1 MAVFVQNIGSY
12 LGKAISDIHGRPAGR
27 ILGLSTNMTN
37 EVTAVQIEQNG
48 GDLRSV
54 PVNQLDLNGG
64 SPVLLPDWK
73 IGATEI
79 DREFETASRRLSA
92 VELLLKDG
100 DITSETYQQMK
111 AEYESALDQIKI
123 RRDTLVEKIA
133 DRRAYLENQIRTL
146 RAALTN
152 NKMLYSSMEIQ
163 ESSYKDAVT
172 AIREDIAKCTTEK
185 DDIDD
190 IETMLSKLETNAP
203 KPPDPDPKLPEAPAP
218 EYPPTIPDVVVVK
231 VREDSPA

>member
-54 PVNQLDLNGG
+54 PVNQLDLNNG

-73 IGATEI
+73 IKATEV
-79 DREFETASRRLSA
+79 DREFDTTSRRSSA
-92 VELLLKDG
+92 VDLLLKDG
-100 DITSETYQQMK
+100 DITSETYEQMK
-111 AEYESALDQIKI
+111 DEYERALDQIKT
-123 RRDTLVEKIA
+123 RRDALVEKIV

-146 RAALTN
+146 QAALTN

-163 ESSYKDAVT
+163 ESSYKEAVT
-172 AIREDIAKCTTEK
+172 AIREDIAKCSAEK
-185 DDIDD
+185 DDIDN
-190 IETMLSKLETNAP
+190 IETMLSKLETDAP
-203 KPPDPDPKLPEAPAP
+203 KPLDSDPKLPEAPAP
-218 EYPPTIPDVVVVK
+218 DVPPTIPDVVVVK
-231 VREDSPA
+231 VREDSTA